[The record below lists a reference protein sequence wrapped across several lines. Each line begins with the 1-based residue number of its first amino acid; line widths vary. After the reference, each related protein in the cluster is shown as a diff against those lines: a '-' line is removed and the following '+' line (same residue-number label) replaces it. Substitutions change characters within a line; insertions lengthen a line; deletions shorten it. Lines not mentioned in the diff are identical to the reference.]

1 MAKAITAI
9 DVFIDKQ
16 ITDAI
21 KTTLAT
27 YQQTKLAG
35 DVGTRTAWAD
45 IEKRFVARMIAR
57 NRRGNTG
64 FRGDISLAGQTP

>member
-21 KTTLAT
+21 KAT
-27 YQQTKLAG
+27 VLTFSQTKL
-35 DVGTRTAWAD
+35 GTDSARAAWAD
-45 IEKRFVARMIAR
+45 VEKAFVKRMIAR

-64 FRGDISLAGQTP
+64 FRGDISSIGQVP